1 MRNVTAESMAI
12 LKNKAAIAVSQDSL
26 GQMGIRLTPDIP
38 QQIWARVLA
47 NGDVA
52 VALYNKGDS
61 AMPHQ
66 PPIPTG
72 PCPKWTETQ
81 HGYYEAA
88 GGPGGN
94 VGTFSGKTVAEAKAA
109 CCANPKCTSDAR
121 LEKALSRLCCAAAVS
136 LTRVLTRAVALRRRL

>member
-1 MRNVTAESMAI
+1 M
-12 LKNKAAIAVSQDSL
+12 
-26 GQMGIRLTPDIP
+26 
-38 QQIWARVLA
+38 LA

-72 PCPKWTETQ
+72 PCTKWTETQ

-109 CCANPKCTSDAR
+109 CCANPKCVTKPCSS
-121 LEKALSRLCCAAAVS
+121 LSRLCCAAAVS

>member
-1 MRNVTAESMAI
+1 MRNVSDASKAI
-12 LKNKAAIAVSQDSL
+12 LKNKDAIAVSQDSL
-26 GQMGIRLTPDIP
+26 GQMGIRIVRAKTNLLVCPASDRRGALGAQTPDIP

-72 PCPKWTETQ
+72 PCTKWTETQ

-109 CCANPKCTSDAR
+109 CCANPKCTSHAR
-121 LEKALSRLCCAAAVS
+121 RFLV
-136 LTRVLTRAVALRRRL
+136 